1 MAWPVALRHILR
13 ACDINPS
20 MWAGLARRILFAP
33 IVLIAVAVVLYGS
46 LRILRPDLFP
56 PSDSLLGGIVHDL
69 DRGLLHLDLGC
80 APPGGTGSG
89 ARPSGKCLPIR
100 VLWQRGMA
108 ADIWLLLG
116 AIVVGGVGGVLG
128 GLLCIRYP
136 RTFAAR
142 ALQVGAALAYCA
154 PVYVVGLGLLLLFN
168 PTSGIFHVPLF
179 FDAEPRWA
187 SPLTDPW
194 TWLRSLLVPWL
205 VLAAP
210 LAGMCFR
217 LTESL
222 ARDITEEDYVR
233 TAVAKGVTPNRVV
246 RRHIGRPT
254 FGATVS
260 FAPVTLPLFLTNVML
275 VERVFSVP
283 GFFHNVWT
291 AIGHNGENAI
301 NLPIIMAAALW
312 MSVLLIVLSIVADA
326 MLGLLDPK
334 VREAAF

>member
-1 MAWPVALRHILR
+1 M
-13 ACDINPS
+13 NPS

-33 IVLIAVAVVLYGS
+33 IVLIAVAVVMYGS

-89 ARPSGKCLPIR
+89 ARASGKCMPVR

-108 ADIWLLLG
+108 ADIWLLTG

-128 GLLCIRYP
+128 GLLCVRYP
-136 RTFAAR
+136 RTLAAR

-154 PVYVVGLGLLLLFN
+154 PVYFVGLALLYLFN

-179 FDAEPRWA
+179 FDAAPRWA
-187 SPLTDPW
+187 SPFTDPW

-210 LAGMCFR
+210 LAGMCLR
-217 LTESL
+217 LTEAL

-233 TAVAKGVTPNRVV
+233 TAVAKGVTPNLVV

-275 VERVFSVP
+275 VEQLFSVP
-283 GFFHNVWT
+283 GFFHHVWD
-291 AIGHNGENAI
+291 AIGHNDENAI

-312 MSVLLIVLSIVADA
+312 TSVLLIVLAVVADA

-334 VREAAF
+334 VRDAAF